1 MNKKLILGTVVGIA
15 AAGALAT
22 APLMAYAQTA
32 QNQARSGQ
40 NGNGSGNGL
49 EIRAQAMDMTTE
61 QLKEQL
67 QTKTMSQVISDQGM
81 TTEQYQEQV
90 REAVNNRWQKMDL
103 SDEEIQARTEKQ
115 QERQA
120 NCDGSGSAQNQYGNR
135 NGQNS

>member
-15 AAGALAT
+15 VAGAVAST
-22 APLMAYAQTA
+22 PLMAFAQTS

-40 NGNGSGNGL
+40 NGSSSGNGL
-49 EIRAQAMDMTTE
+49 EIRAKAIDMTTE

-67 QTKTMSQVISDQGM
+67 QTKTMSQVVSDQGM
-81 TTEQYQEQV
+81 TTEQFQEQV
-90 REAVNNRWQKMDL
+90 REAANNRWQEMGL
-103 SDEEIQARTEKQ
+103 SDEEIQERTETQ